1 MKTVASGAL
10 HCAKESEE
18 GIQFEEEGQGFGLG
32 YTVDVKH
39 RCQVDIWEKTGD
51 GSTEIIGVCRW

>member
-1 MKTVASGAL
+1 METVDSGAL

-39 RCQVDIWEKTGD
+39 RCQVDI
-51 GSTEIIGVCRW
+51 

>member
-18 GIQFEEEGQGFGLG
+18 GIQFEKEGQGFGLG

-39 RCQVDIWEKTGD
+39 KCQVDI
-51 GSTEIIGVCRW
+51 